1 MTASNTNVL
10 SRIPSLRSRR
20 FLNAA
25 GQHLNLVRAAEELRL
40 TQSALSRQVK
50 ALEDHLGV
58 QLFERGP
65 RGLRFT
71 EEGELL
77 YDFTS
82 RAFLLMDQGV
92 SKLSATAGRH
102 TLVVSV
108 ARSFAQRVLAPRLG
122 EFTLANPEVD
132 IRIDVHRYYA
142 DLESS
147 GADISIRLGK
157 GDWHDYQ
164 SLKITNDVLIPVCAP
179 NVAANIDNPRAIP
192 SHIILLRNRDRDY
205 VDYWEQH
212 YTETPLSSDQRACID
227 FNDSATVI
235 STLESGVGI
244 TVTRSSLV
252 ADALERGSLVRPFS
266 GEVTDG
272 LNYYAV
278 GLQRSTK
285 NLVVQLFMQWLA
297 SKFEGDF

>member
-1 MTASNTNVL
+1 
-10 SRIPSLRSRR
+10 
-20 FLNAA
+20 
-25 GQHLNLVRAAEELRL
+25 
-40 TQSALSRQVK
+40 
-50 ALEDHLGV
+50 
-58 QLFERGP
+58 
-65 RGLRFT
+65 LRFT